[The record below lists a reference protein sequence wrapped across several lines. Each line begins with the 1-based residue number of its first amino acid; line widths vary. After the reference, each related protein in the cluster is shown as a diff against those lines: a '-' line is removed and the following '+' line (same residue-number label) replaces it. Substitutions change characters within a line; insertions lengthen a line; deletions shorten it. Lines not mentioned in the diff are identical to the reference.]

1 MTYRH
6 FLGAIALFV
15 SVSTAITGCAKQHQP
30 KGAAEEQPQ
39 QVERISQ
46 LAQTDPAQASVDE
59 PKHTDLNVS
68 SGKTEDILAQK
79 TQSYAEEVERLF
91 AARAA
96 EKAAAMK
103 QQQQQQQ
110 AQQGTVAS
118 VPTAAAKPTTK
129 PAPTAAN
136 SEVVFADPKHLAPAP
151 TAHNAPGK
159 TAPTAAN
166 DQKPTIHQ
174 LLDTAPATANQAT
187 HIPAAGESIP
197 AAAVTTPVVEIK
209 PAPAGA
215 QSRLPVAGAL
225 PTDALAQKLGERIK
239 ADPLD
244 VAAHVDY
251 QLLQMLNDQ
260 SVPALDVISPLPQED
275 REIVSAVMDGLSNF
289 RNGIRNGGNALL
301 SQKVGPLVDMAD
313 RIRSQTTLTIPS
325 LVLCRDVK
333 QYGVYQPF
341 ENTRFP
347 LGEKHPVVVYCEVAN
362 FVSQL
367 NSRSLW
373 ETKLKYEVLL
383 YTDSDK
389 ALQVWQQKSTPVV
402 DQSHSRRRDFFIAK
416 LLELPQDLPIGGYL
430 MKVSII
436 DDTANRI
443 AEATVPLQIVAK

>member
-6 FLGAIALFV
+6 FLGASALFV
-15 SVSTAITGCAKQHQP
+15 SFSTAITGCAKQHQP

-46 LAQTDPAQASVDE
+46 LAQTEGQQAPADE

-68 SGKTEDILAQK
+68 SGKTEDILAAK
-79 TQSYAEEVERLF
+79 TQSYAEEVERFL

-96 EKAAAMK
+96 EKTAALK
-103 QQQQQQQ
+103 QQEAHQ
-110 AQQGTVAS
+110 AAPSPSPAPVAA
-118 VPTAAAKPTTK
+118 TPTTK
-129 PAPTAAN
+129 PSAAH
-136 SEVVFADPKHLAPAP
+136 SQVVFADPKQLPPPSAAQNPAVAQIP
-151 TAHNAPGK
+151 ASSDGK
-159 TAPTAAN
+159 
-166 DQKPTIHQ
+166 KPTIHQ
-174 LLDTAPATANQAT
+174 LLETAPATANQAT
-187 HIPAAGESIP
+187 HIPAAGEAVP
-197 AAAVTTPVVEIK
+197 AATVTPVVDVK
-209 PAPAGA
+209 PQAAPRQQVQDVTAA
-215 QSRLPVAGAL
+215 QGSS
-225 PTDALAQKLGERIK
+225 DALARRLADRIK

-251 QLLQMLNDQ
+251 QLLQMVNER

-275 REIVSAVMDGLSNF
+275 REIVSALLDGLSNF

-301 SQKVGPLVDMAD
+301 PQKIGPLVDMAD
-313 RIRSQTTLTIPS
+313 RIRTQTTLSIPS

-341 ENTRFP
+341 ENNRFP
-347 LGEKHPVVVYCEVAN
+347 FGEKHLVVVYCEVAN

-367 NSRSLW
+367 NSRSMW

-383 YTDSDK
+383 YTDSDA

-443 AEATVPLQIVAK
+443 AEATVPLQIVSK